1 MLSPPRTHKAGRLST
16 DVAGRG
22 GRNGRVGTIGGVDG
36 FDLAGVLRRIRRRAD
51 LSQRELAERCGLP
64 QSAVAQAETGRRD
77 LPSRALGRAA
87 AVAGLRLALLDGDG
101 REVSGMSDEAVRDMS
116 GRRFPAHLDTR
127 HSDEGW
133 WHDAHRYSRYQP
145 WYTFDRD
152 RGRRD
157 AYRNRRGTPDDHQ
170 LPEPGDSPTDRALA
184 RRREYWRR
192 RAQERRRR
200 FLAGEFA
207 AEDIGFSC
215 TCPPRCDALD
225 DRSGRPV
232 HTEGCRCSCDLC

>member
-1 MLSPPRTHKAGRLST
+1 VTA
-16 DVAGRG
+16 
-22 GRNGRVGTIGGVDG
+22 
-36 FDLAGVLRRIRRRAD
+36 FDLPGILRRIRRIAD
-51 LSQRELAERCGLP
+51 LSQRELAAAAGV
-64 QSAVAQAETGRRD
+64 SASTIGQAESGARD
-77 LPSRALGRAA
+77 LPVGRVAGMA
-87 AVAGLRLALLDGDG
+87 QLAGLRLVLMDDQGS
-101 REVSGMSDEAVRDMS
+101 EVTPMTDEAVRDMS